1 MAKPLITSA
10 HLNVCVLKEALLIM
24 LCKASCYSI
33 TFSELEFLH
42 LQLNGITFC
51 RYKKDAWYI
60 LGKMWKKKKSR
71 TWAQRQNCLEK
82 WLNDATGRKGS
93 SVPQGIRIK
102 ALFSLLCI
110 VRGEVWAVIKS
121 KQKTVRLSLRS
132 TDLFHK
138 EALIAVVTVP
148 YYASLAYCLCVQM
161 SVCVDFFQVLL
172 LQQLFWGACIFSLT
186 IWQLVF

>member
-1 MAKPLITSA
+1 MLDTSS
-10 HLNVCVLKEALLIM
+10 VKR
-24 LCKASCYSI
+24 K
-33 TFSELEFLH
+33 
-42 LQLNGITFC
+42 
-51 RYKKDAWYI
+51 
-60 LGKMWKKKKSR
+60 KKKKSR
-71 TWAQRQNCLEK
+71 TWVQRQNCLEK

-161 SVCVDFFQVLL
+161 SVSVDFFLSCAIVTTAFLGGLYIFLNYLTVFFFLAQQHFRIFVIILSWQWCQVFFHL
-172 LQQLFWGACIFSLT
+172 
-186 IWQLVF
+186 

>member
-1 MAKPLITSA
+1 MLDTSS
-10 HLNVCVLKEALLIM
+10 VK
-24 LCKASCYSI
+24 
-33 TFSELEFLH
+33 
-42 LQLNGITFC
+42 
-51 RYKKDAWYI
+51 RKKR
-60 LGKMWKKKKSR
+60 KRKSR

-138 EALIAVVTVP
+138 EALIAVVTIMPVWHI
-148 YYASLAYCLCVQM
+148 
-161 SVCVDFFQVLL
+161 VCVCKWVYLWIFFITLARDTRVTTAFLGVLYIFLNYLTVVVFLAQQHFRIFVIILTWQWCQVFFHL
-172 LQQLFWGACIFSLT
+172 
-186 IWQLVF
+186 